1 MRDLLFLCHRI
12 PYPPNKG
19 DKIRAWNMLR
29 HLARSHRVHLG
40 CLADDPDDL
49 RHLPMLRGLCA
60 SIMCPRIDPRR
71 QRLRALTRLRP
82 GRPLTLDYFHHAG
95 LQEWVL
101 QTLGRAPLACLFV
114 FSSAMAQY
122 VLHDDASRERRA
134 RGPAILDMVDVDS
147 EKWTSYADRSG
158 LPMRLVWAREGRT
171 LLAYE
176 RRIAAWFDH
185 TLFVSEDECRR
196 FVELAPE
203 SRERAGW
210 VENGVDLAYF
220 SAAQGGADPYRGAR
234 RAIVFTGTMDY
245 RPNVDAAEFFARA
258 VMPLLRA
265 RHPDAAF
272 HIVGANP
279 TAAVRALG
287 ALPGVHVAG
296 PVPDMRPYLAHA
308 AMAVAP
314 LRIARGIQNK
324 VLEAMAMARPVLVS
338 PQALE
343 GLRAQPGRDLLVA
356 DEPAA
361 MAERAG
367 EILDGAHGGLGT
379 AARAAVERSY
389 PWDVTLRGLDRLLVP
404 A

>member
-19 DKIRAWNMLR
+19 DKIRAWHMLQ
-29 HLARSHRVHLG
+29 HLARRYRVHLG
-40 CLADDPDDL
+40 CLADDPADL
-49 RHLPMLRGLCA
+49 EHLPMLRGLCA
-60 SIMCPRIDPRR
+60 SVACPRIDPGR

-95 LQEWVL
+95 LQQWVR
-101 QTLGRAPLACLFV
+101 QTLSGSPRAGLFV

-122 VLHDDASRERRA
+122 VLGHEAS
-134 RGPAILDMVDVDS
+134 GPAILDMVDVDS
-147 EKWTSYADRSG
+147 EKWASYAARSR
-158 LPMRLVWAREGRT
+158 LPMRPVWAREGRT

-176 RRIAAWFDH
+176 RRIAARFDH

-203 SRERAGW
+203 SRDRAGW
-210 VENGVDLAYF
+210 VENGVDLVYF
-220 SAAQGGADPYRGAR
+220 SAARAGADPYGGAR
-234 RAIVFTGTMDY
+234 RAIVFTATMDY
-245 RPNVDAAEFFARA
+245 RPNVDAAHFFAHK

-279 TAAVRALG
+279 TAAVRALV
-287 ALPGVHVAG
+287 ALPGIRVTGA
-296 PVPDMRPYLAHA
+296 VPDMRPYLAHA
-308 AMAVAP
+308 ALAVAP

-324 VLEAMAMARPVLVS
+324 VLEAMAMGRPVLVS

-356 DEPAA
+356 DAPDA
-361 MAERAG
+361 MAARAG
-367 EILDGAHGGLGT
+367 EILDGAHAGLGL
-379 AARAAVERSY
+379 AARAAVERCY
-389 PWDVTLRGLDRLLVP
+389 PWEVTLRGLDRLLAP